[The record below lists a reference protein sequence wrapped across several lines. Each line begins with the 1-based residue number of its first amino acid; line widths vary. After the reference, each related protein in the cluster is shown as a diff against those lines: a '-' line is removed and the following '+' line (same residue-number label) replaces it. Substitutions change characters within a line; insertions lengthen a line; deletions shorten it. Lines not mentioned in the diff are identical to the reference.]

1 MNEVTVVN
9 ETTIATTDYTKVAT
23 EYLQS
28 LGNKLQ
34 QKHITQ
40 FVEICRSKQLNPFN
54 REIYGI
60 PYGDNFNIIVGYE
73 VYLKRAERS
82 NKLNGWKVEIFGDNP
97 QNRKAVITI
106 NRKDWTVPFVH
117 EVYEC
122 EYTTGKN
129 LWVSKPITMLKK
141 VAMAQGFRLAFPE
154 ELGGMPY
161 TAEEINV
168 EPEIKNITP
177 APATV
182 EAPVELKGG
191 PTTDVQ
197 KAEIEELLS
206 AKGPDG
212 KKVFSKEEIKNL
224 LLSRKDKYTA
234 EELIEVIKGQLIE
247 RTGM

>member
-9 ETTIATTDYTKVAT
+9 ETQIATTDYTKVAT

-40 FVEICRSKQLNPFN
+40 FVEICKSKQLNPFN

-82 NKLNGWKVEIFGDNP
+82 GKLNGWKVEVFGENP

-106 NRKDWTVPFVH
+106 NRKDWTSPFVH

-161 TAEEINV
+161 TAEELP
-168 EPEIKNITP
+168 EPEYKDVTP
-177 APATV
+177 KPAAV

-191 PTTDVQ
+191 PTTDAQ

-206 AKGPDG
+206 AKTPDG
-212 KKVFSKEEIKNL
+212 KKVFTKEEIKNFL
-224 LLSRKDKYTA
+224 MTRKSIYTA
-234 EELIEVIKGQLIE
+234 EELIDVIKGQLIE